1 MRKLFPSINTRNHK
15 PTFKPSGTWSWKKLR
30 KYLKKFL
37 QQGITPEQMALT
49 VVLGTALGIIPVLG
63 VTTALCA
70 FAALYFRLNMIA
82 IQLINWFV
90 YPLQLILYI
99 PFIKLGE
106 LIFYGKTVFP
116 FTPADM
122 IDMIKGNW
130 WETMTQFWLSNLM
143 GVFAWLIVVIPVSVL
158 LYYLSLGVFM
168 RFAARNGKITRE
180 EN

>member
-1 MRKLFPSINTRNHK
+1 MRKLFPSINTPNHK
-15 PTFKPSGTWSWKKLR
+15 PAFKQSRTWSGKKLIES
-30 KYLKKFL
+30 LKKFL
-37 QQGITPEQMALT
+37 SQGITPEQLALT

-63 VTTALCA
+63 VTTVLCA
-70 FAALYFRLNMIA
+70 AAALYFRLNMIA

-106 LIFYGKTVFP
+106 LIFYGETVFP
-116 FTPADM
+116 FSPADM
-122 IDMIKGNW
+122 ITMIRGDW
-130 WETMTQFWLSNLM
+130 WRTVIQFWLSNLM
-143 GVFAWLIVVIPVSVL
+143 GVFAWLLVMIPVSVL

-168 RFAARNGKITRE
+168 RFSARNGKVTTG